1 MKKLMIGAVIM
12 MCSLAASAQ
21 KMPLRNSS
29 VNIRMMK
36 HSAR

>member
-21 KMPLRNSS
+21 NDAIVEILHQISE
-29 VNIRMMK
+29 
-36 HSAR
+36 